1 MPIAVEFEYFRP
13 KSLTEA
19 VGLLSR
25 YDGKARVLA
34 GGTDLLVWIKEGL
47 QAPEALVDLKG
58 ITGLGEL
65 QVKNNLLSIGALVT
79 FTDLLESND
88 VRSKLPL
95 LWEAAKA
102 TASTGI
108 RNRATL
114 VGNICS
120 AVPSMDGAPP
130 LLAYDALVAVFG
142 PAGSREVSIHQW
154 FTGPKRTCLRPGE
167 VVTGITVPVP
177 AAGNGA
183 SYVRLGRY
191 EGEDLAQVCVAV
203 LAMANDTYRI
213 AFGAVG
219 PVPTRALKIEAV
231 LKDKKLDEN
240 TIAKAKKLVASEI
253 SPISDVRAT
262 QEYRLHMAG
271 VMLERGLRAA
281 VKRLAGNG
289 PRYGERLI

>member
-1 MPIAVEFEYFRP
+1 MPIAVEFEYYKPR
-13 KSLTEA
+13 SLSKA

-25 YDGKARVLA
+25 YNGKARVLA
-34 GGTDLLVWIKEGL
+34 GGTDLLVWIKEGV
-47 QAPEALVDLKG
+47 QAPDALVDLKG
-58 ITGLGEL
+58 IPGLRQL
-65 QVKNNLLSIGALVT
+65 VVKKNLLSIGALVT
-79 FTDLLESND
+79 FTDLLESDD
-88 VRSKLPL
+88 VRRRFPL

-130 LLAYDALVAVFG
+130 LLAYEASVALVG
-142 PAGSREVSIHQW
+142 PDGQREVPIGEW
-154 FTGPKRTCLRPGE
+154 FTGPKKTCLKKGE
-167 VVTGITVPVP
+167 LVTGIAVPVP
-177 AAGNGA
+177 AVNAGA

-191 EGEDLAQVCVAV
+191 DGEDLAQVCVAV
-203 LAMANDTYRI
+203 LALAGDTYRI

-219 PVPTRALKIEAV
+219 PVPTRALKIES
-231 LKDKKLDEN
+231 LLNGKKLDEN
-240 TIAKAKKLVASEI
+240 TIAKAKELVASEI
-253 SPISDVRAT
+253 SPITDIRASE
-262 QEYRLHMAG
+262 EYRLHMAR

-281 VKRLAGNG
+281 VARLAGNG